1 MKTSWP
7 AVLGAL
13 VACAPHLEPIE
24 PISTDRPD
32 QTESAQLVP
41 RGMVQVEGGATV
53 ASNRGARTT
62 SYGEILVRAGVHDAI
77 ELRVEPFTY
86 TSLSG
91 SGAPESGG
99 VEDLA
104 IGVKVPLF
112 RHDSAS
118 RFVPDISV
126 IGTTSVPTGARP
138 FRADGAQ
145 PGGVLAAD
153 WSLAERLSFG
163 SNLTMRRG
171 RTDGERYWER
181 GASAT
186 FGFALGE
193 RAGMY
198 AEWFAVRDTRDPA
211 AVHVLNSGITY
222 KLSSDFQVDARL
234 GRGNRDHGTFGGIG
248 VARRWEPRAPN
259 RRGTGPPPTTPCS

>member
-1 MKTSWP
+1 MRKPWLG
-7 AVLGAL
+7 VLGTL

-41 RGMVQVEGGATV
+41 AGMVQVEGGATM
-53 ASNRGARTT
+53 ASTHDARTS
-62 SYGEILVRAGVHDAI
+62 SYGEMLVRAGVHDAI

-86 TSLSG
+86 TSVSR
-91 SGAPESGG
+91 SGAPEAGG

-104 IGVKVPLF
+104 LGVKVPLF
-112 RHDSAS
+112 RRDSAS

-126 IGTTSVPTGARP
+126 IAATSVPTGARTV
-138 FRADGAQ
+138 RADGAQ
-145 PGGVLAAD
+145 PEAVLAAE

-171 RTDGERYWER
+171 RTEGERYWER
-181 GASAT
+181 GASTT

-193 RAGMY
+193 RTGMY

-211 AVHVLNSGITY
+211 AVHVLNSGITC
-222 KLSSDFQVDARL
+222 KLSNDFQLDARI
-234 GRGNRDHGTFGGIG
+234 GRGNRDSGTFGGIG
-248 VARRWEPRAPN
+248 FARRW
-259 RRGTGPPPTTPCS
+259 